1 MTIEENRL
9 FFGKKIIFRKQYVNM
24 YIYQGEQHLNQVVKR
39 GLGVVQGHQPP
50 AVEVANDCMFEMK
63 HAATDLK
70 REKQN

>member
-1 MTIEENRL
+1 
-9 FFGKKIIFRKQYVNM
+9 M

>member
-1 MTIEENRL
+1 LEKIHFSQTI
-9 FFGKKIIFRKQYVNM
+9 RKYV
-24 YIYQGEQHLNQVVKR
+24 YLPGEQHLNQVVKR